1 MPLKTQAGK
10 GITAGVI
17 WSLSR
22 GGFHTLGLT
31 MLLGL
36 GACAS
41 APDWADPGKLFND
54 DSPSESRRLDPD
66 APIPNLASVPSRP
79 RPLSDR
85 DARDETRN
93 ALAADLENAALF
105 RQDEAVDAPEVQNAK
120 KGSQDELGDSEIVAV
135 IYFDPASADLGR
147 ADRLVLAAVAKLQRQ
162 RGSRLK
168 VIGHAS
174 SGSAS
179 SDPTA
184 ARLAN
189 QAMSEKRAEG
199 VVVALISLGVEAEK
213 LLYSGVG
220 DSDLLYDESKPSG
233 EAGNRRAEIF
243 LETLTQAQ

>member
-1 MPLKTQAGK
+1 MPLKKQAGR
-10 GITAGVI
+10 GTIAGVI
-17 WSLSR
+17 WPLSG
-22 GGFHTLGLT
+22 GGFLALGLT
-31 MLLGL
+31 LLLGL

-41 APDWADPGKLFND
+41 APDWADPGKLFDD
-54 DSPSESRRLDPD
+54 DSPSESHRLDPD
-66 APIPNLASVPSRP
+66 APIPNLASVPNRP

-85 DARDETRN
+85 NTRDEIRD

-105 RQDEAVDAPEVQNAK
+105 RQDEAVDAPEVQSAK
-120 KGSQDELGDSEIVAV
+120 KDPEDELGDTEIVAV
-135 IYFDPASADLGR
+135 IYFDPASAELGR

-174 SGSAS
+174 SGSAG
-179 SDPTA
+179 SDA

-189 QAMSEKRAEG
+189 QEMSEKRAEG

-213 LLYSGVG
+213 LFYSGVG
-220 DSDLLYDESKPSG
+220 DSDLLYDESEPSG

-243 LETLTQAQ
+243 LETQTQAQ